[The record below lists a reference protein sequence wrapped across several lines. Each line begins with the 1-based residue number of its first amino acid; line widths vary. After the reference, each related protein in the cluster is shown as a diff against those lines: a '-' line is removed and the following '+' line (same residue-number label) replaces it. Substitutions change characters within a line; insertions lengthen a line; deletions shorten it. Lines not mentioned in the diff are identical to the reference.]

1 MRTRSHRQQAQKPD
15 RSTHARTHARTH
27 AQAFGTLGGSDTAAI
42 QGDTLK
48 NFVKLF
54 DLDID
59 ALLGEHD
66 DGDGALELHEFKQLL
81 TDKPSV
87 DMLPHPSF
95 QPAAIVPVYLSH
107 AQNPTHKHT
116 IMVC

>member
-1 MRTRSHRQQAQKPD
+1 M
-15 RSTHARTHARTH
+15 
-27 AQAFGTLGGSDTAAI
+27 
-42 QGDTLK
+42 
-48 NFVKLF
+48 KLF

-95 QPAAIVPVYLSH
+95 QPAAIVPVSLSH
-107 AQNPTHKHT
+107 MRARKRPHT
-116 IMVC
+116 NTQ